1 MPTNI
6 GTETARQTP
15 IPGAAGRY
23 LTGSDEVRQENEN
36 FVPAH
41 PNEMVEVDRCCGKL
55 IPCALSLPTLG
66 YSSTPRREKQK
77 KASGNGMRKTR
88 PSSSPTMHPRC
99 QSLQTL
105 FPKPSKL
112 PLVPSVF
119 AQQTHTHTYT
129 HNATAPVSHP
139 VIYLNRKHALF
150 CSLPLKSH

>member
-15 IPGAAGRY
+15 IPGADGRY

-55 IPCALSLPTLG
+55 IPWALSLPTSAIVPPQG
-66 YSSTPRREKQK
+66 GKSKK

-119 AQQTHTHTYT
+119 AQQTHTHTRIT
-129 HNATAPVSHP
+129 PQHR
-139 VIYLNRKHALF
+139 YLIQL
-150 CSLPLKSH
+150 SI